1 MTQKELLDVIEK
13 AVRDEETSLDLSSS
27 ELTSLPAEIG
37 QLTAL
42 TQLNLWN
49 NHLTS
54 LPAEIGQLT
63 ALTAPP
69 EQSPDEPASRD
80 WTADG
85 ADTA

>member
-42 TQLNLWN
+42 TRLRLEYLDVAREQL
-49 NHLTS
+49 H
-54 LPAEIGQLT
+54 
-63 ALTAPP
+63 
-69 EQSPDEPASRD
+69 D
-80 WTADG
+80 
-85 ADTA
+85 